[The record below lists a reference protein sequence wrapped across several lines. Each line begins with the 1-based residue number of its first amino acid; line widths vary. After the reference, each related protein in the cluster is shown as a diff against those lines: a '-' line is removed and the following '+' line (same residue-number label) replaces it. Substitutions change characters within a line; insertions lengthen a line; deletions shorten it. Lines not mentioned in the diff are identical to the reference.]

1 VRFLFILI
9 SLSFQV
15 SAQDSEDKEFIEL
28 YLKIQSLEKEIAIL
42 RNEIEVM
49 QTQLDFYQTNNAEK
63 ISNIDAKLT
72 SIMSIEDL
80 QRSQPLIEQPEQVLN
95 TYDQAILLI
104 RKGRLNEALSALNTF
119 VQVNDDSEN
128 TPLAYFWMGEINLT
142 NGNLA
147 VATQNYNTLVGL
159 YPTHWKVPLAKFK
172 LGTIYLQ
179 QGNNVRAIAQLEN
192 VIKEFP
198 ESSAAKASAET
209 LSSLE

>member
-1 VRFLFILI
+1 VRFLLILI
-9 SLSFQV
+9 SLSFQA
-15 SAQDSEDKEFIEL
+15 SAQDSGDKEFIEL

-119 VQVNDDSEN
+119 VQVNNDSEN

-142 NGNLA
+142 NNNLA

-172 LGTIYLQ
+172 LGTIYLE
-179 QGNNVRAIAQLEN
+179 QGNDVRAIAQLEN

>member
-1 VRFLFILI
+1 MRFLLILI
-9 SLSFQV
+9 SLSLQV
-15 SAQDSEDKEFIEL
+15 SAQDSGDKEFIEL

-119 VQVNDDSEN
+119 VQVNNDSEN

-172 LGTIYLQ
+172 LGTIYLE

>member
-1 VRFLFILI
+1 MRFLLLLI
-9 SLSFQV
+9 SLNSFLG
-15 SAQDSEDKEFIEL
+15 AQEASDKEFIEL
-28 YLKIQSLEKEIAIL
+28 YLKIQSLEKEIATL

-49 QTQLDFYQTNNAEK
+49 QTQLDFYQSKNAEK
-63 ISNIDAKLT
+63 ISDIDAKLT

-80 QRSQPLIEQPEQVLN
+80 QKFEPVIEQSEQILN

-119 VQVNDDSEN
+119 VQTNNDSDN

-172 LGTIYLQ
+172 LGTIYLE
-179 QGNNVRAIAQLEN
+179 QGNLDRAKAQLEN

>member
-1 VRFLFILI
+1 MRFLFIFI
-9 SLSFQV
+9 SLSFHLP
-15 SAQDSEDKEFIEL
+15 AQDSGDNEFIEL

-49 QTQLDFYQTNNAEK
+49 QTQLDFYQTSNAEK

-80 QRSQPLIEQPEQVLN
+80 QRSQPLIEQSEQVLN

-119 VQVNDDSEN
+119 VQVNNDSEN

-172 LGTIYLQ
+172 LGTIYLE